1 MGARRV
7 RGTGKV
13 GSRGGLASWALA
25 VATVAVSAC
34 AKPLSSPEV
43 IGGGEQ
49 TVSIKAGQ
57 WSNVDGA
64 ANKHCAKY
72 GKRAVARGRT
82 RLSGTEI
89 TNLYIYDCV
98 PDDQR

>member
-1 MGARRV
+1 M
-7 RGTGKV
+7 RGFGKIGWKGV
-13 GSRGGLASWALA
+13 LAIWVPAAAALA
-25 VATVAVSAC
+25 LAAC

-64 ANKHCAKY
+64 ANRHCAKY

-98 PDDQR
+98 TDDQR